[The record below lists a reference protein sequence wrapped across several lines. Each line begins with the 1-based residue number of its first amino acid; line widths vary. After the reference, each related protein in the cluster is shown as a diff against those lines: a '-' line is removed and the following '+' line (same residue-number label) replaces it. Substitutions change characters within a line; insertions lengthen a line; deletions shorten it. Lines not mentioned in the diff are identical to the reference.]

1 MTARLAGLVV
11 LMLLAVGASR
21 GAAAYAPD
29 AREFRAAT
37 RLARDGDMQADWNK
51 LLDARTRLERLTS
64 NPAISARVHFELGYL
79 EWRLSALAYMSTG
92 FRGQVPHWRRAV
104 SELERAVALQPDLA
118 DAHGLIALCST
129 LLLAADP
136 SQSDRLKPR
145 IDAAWKN
152 ALETMRPSPRAQL
165 FRAMTVFSAP
175 PAQGGN
181 QATGI
186 ELWREA
192 IAGLESEK
200 PTDPLAPEWGLAEAW
215 GWLGGAYL
223 MQGDTGSAKSAFT
236 RALALRKDFWWVARV
251 ALPQAERPAAPA
263 AAATSADRLSAA
275 LSRFGL
281 SSAVVDWA
289 MAIAAAIE
297 RTLEAFALM
306 GQSGPSAT

>member
-1 MTARLAGLVV
+1 MTARLAGLLAVV
-11 LMLLAVGASR
+11 LLAVGASPTV
-21 GAAAYAPD
+21 GAYAAD
-29 AREFRAAT
+29 TREFRAAT
-37 RLARDGDMQADWNK
+37 RLARDGDLQADWNK
-51 LLDARTRLERLTS
+51 LLDARARLERLTS
-64 NPAISARVHFELGYL
+64 HPDIAARVHFELGYL

-104 SELERAVALQPDLA
+104 TELERAVALRPDLA

-136 SQSDRLKPR
+136 SQADRLKPR
-145 IDAAWKN
+145 IDAAWKA
-152 ALETMRPSPRAQL
+152 ALDAMRPSPRAQL
-165 FRAMTVFSAP
+165 FRAMTVFSTP
-175 PAQGGN
+175 PSQGGN

-223 MQGDTGSAKSAFT
+223 MQGDTASAKSAFA
-236 RALALRKDFWWVARV
+236 RALTLRKDFWWVARV
-251 ALPQAERPAAPA
+251 ALPQAGRPAAPA
-263 AAATSADRLSAA
+263 AAATTADRLSAA

-281 SSAVVDWA
+281 SSAVVDWV
-289 MAIAAAIE
+289 MAVAAAIE
-297 RTLEAFALM
+297 RTIDAL
-306 GQSGPSAT
+306 GDYRPSTRS